1 MGSSD
6 SQGWEI
12 VDAYLE
18 ERLGTDEPLL
28 EGVLAANCAAGL
40 QQIDVSPL
48 QGRFL
53 ALMVRV
59 SGAKRVLEI
68 GTLGG
73 YSTICMA
80 RVLAY
85 GGEIITLEIDPATA
99 NFARSNIDDAGLS
112 RRVKVITGAALD
124 VLPTLDGPFDMVF
137 IDADKRNNP
146 AYLDWAVKL
155 SRPGTVII
163 VDNVIRSGGVIDA
176 AKTDPHT
183 GGTRSMFEAI
193 KDYPQLEATALQTVG
208 SKGWDGFM
216 MAVVKG

>member
-28 EGVLAANCAAGL
+28 KGVLAANRAAGL

-53 ALMVRV
+53 ALMLRVR
-59 SGAKRVLEI
+59 GAKRVLEI

-80 RVLAY
+80 RALGD
-85 GGEIITLEIDPATA
+85 GGDITTLEIDPATA
-99 NFARSNIDDAGLS
+99 DFARSNIDNAGLS
-112 RRVKVITGAALD
+112 DRINVITGAALD
-124 VLPTLDGPFDMVF
+124 ILPTLEGPFDLVF
-137 IDADKRNNP
+137 IDADKRNNA

-155 SRPGTVII
+155 SGPGTVII
-163 VDNVIRSGGVIDA
+163 VDNVIRSGGIVDA
-176 AKTDPHT
+176 SKTDPHT
-183 GGTRSMFEAI
+183 GGTRAMFEAM
-193 KDYPQLEATALQTVG
+193 KDYPQLEVTALQTVG

-216 MAVVKG
+216 MAVVK